1 MPSPTRIY
9 TLFTNHKDSTLMDVL
24 QKYGSLRRF
33 IADSYSPTTQQA
45 VDSALLYAE
54 EKMRGYTRYDG
65 TPMLDHD
72 VAVAEIVSRELG
84 LGRNSTVA
92 AILHDVIRIANK
104 ERPEEVEPLSI
115 EIRERFGEP
124 VLGIIVGLCKI
135 SNIKLKVSKEQAN
148 DFRDMLVSYSV
159 DPRVIL
165 IKLADR
171 LEVMRSLNIFPVAKH
186 RKKSWESM
194 NLYAPIAHKL
204 GLYALKSELEDLAL
218 KWLEPKDYE
227 YITRRL
233 EETESER
240 QTFIARFLVPIEE
253 KLKSIPNLHYHI
265 KSRTKSVY
273 SIWNKMRK
281 QNVPFEGVYD
291 IFALRIIID
300 CEREL
305 EKQLCWTVYSVVG
318 DCYTPNPKRMRDW
331 VTIPKSN
338 GYESLHTTVSA
349 GGGRWVEIQI
359 RTERM
364 DAVAERG
371 IAAHWRYK
379 GVNQGAQTSEQWLS
393 RLREALEETTH
404 SLSQRFDAK
413 PSTSEIFV
421 FTPNGDI
428 RKLPEGATV
437 LDFAFDIHTNLGAT
451 CTGAKVNNR
460 AVPIREVL
468 HNGDIVEVMTQKN
481 QTPKSDWL
489 TFCVTSKA
497 RGRIKSWLRNEQMK
511 HARIGRE
518 ELERKLKN
526 WKITVPI
533 DEAVAY
539 LGKVLKVRTGR
550 EVYSMIALQKIDF
563 LSIKEILQQWLSG
576 EAEEQRRVAAAEAER
591 KKEELKAAQQ
601 EEAPSHRRSD
611 ALVIDE
617 KINNIEYKLA
627 KCCNPI
633 KGDDIF
639 GFVTISSGITIHRS
653 DCPNAA
659 RLRENYPYRVMDARW
674 RSSADGAF
682 RATIAIVAGDIPGIG
697 NQITEVVTRELKL
710 NIRTLSMAA
719 RGDGTMRGTIS
730 VEVPSTSIVDLLI
743 HSIMRIRGVQRAYR
757 VNN

>member
-1 MPSPTRIY
+1 MI
-9 TLFTNHKDSTLMDVL
+9 MDVL
-24 QKYGSLRRF
+24 TRYESLRRF
-33 IADSYSPTTQQA
+33 VRESFSPTTQELI
-45 VDSALLYAE
+45 DKALTFTADY
-54 EKMRGYTRYDG
+54 MQGTMRYDG
-65 TPMLDHD
+65 TPMMDHD
-72 VAVAEIVSRELG
+72 VAVAEIVAKEIG
-84 LGRNSTVA
+84 LGRNSTTA
-92 AILHDVIRIANK
+92 AVLHDVMRIASN
-104 ERPEEVEPLSI
+104 EHPESI
-115 EIRERFGEP
+115 EELSATIRREFGDE
-124 VLGIIVGLCKI
+124 VLGIIVGLCNI
-135 SNIKLKVSKEQAN
+135 SNIKLKVSKEQAS
-148 DFRDMLVSYSV
+148 DFRDMIVSYSE

-171 LEVMRSLNIFPVAKH
+171 LEVMRSLQMFPPEKR

-194 NLYAPIAHKL
+194 NLYAQIAHKL
-204 GLYALKSELEDLAL
+204 GLYNLKSELEDLAL

-227 YITRRL
+227 YISRRL

-240 QTFIARFLVPIEE
+240 QTFIARFLEPIVE
-253 KLKSIPNLHYHI
+253 KIDKQGIKYHI

-291 IFALRIIID
+291 IFALRVIID
-300 CEREL
+300 CPPED
-305 EKQLCWTVYSVVG
+305 EKRLCWTIYSIVS
-318 DCYTPNPKRMRDW
+318 DCYTPNPNRMRDW
-331 VTIPKSN
+331 VTIPKKN

-349 GGGRWVEIQI
+349 GEGRWVEIQI

-379 GVNQGAQTSEQWLS
+379 GVNQGAQTSEQWLG

-404 SLSQRFDAK
+404 SLSQRFDTK
-413 PSTSEIFV
+413 PSSGEIFV

-437 LDFAFDIHTNLGAT
+437 LDFAFDIHTNLGST
-451 CTGAKVNNR
+451 CMGGKVNNR

-481 QTPKSDWL
+481 QTPKADWL
-489 TFCVTSKA
+489 TFCVTTKA
-497 RGRIKSWLRNEQMK
+497 RSRIKSFLREEQMK
-511 HARIGRE
+511 FARQGRE
-518 ELERKLKN
+518 ELERKMKN
-526 WKITVPI
+526 WKINAPI

-539 LGKVLKVRTGR
+539 LCRHFKVRTGR
-550 EVYSMIALQKIDF
+550 ELYSMIALQKMDF
-563 LSIKEILQQWLSG
+563 LSIKEILQRWLSG
-576 EAEEQRRVAAAEAER
+576 EEEDQRRAAAAEAER
-591 KKEELKAAQQ
+591 QKA
-601 EEAPSHRRSD
+601 ENKLSEAASQPSRSSD

-639 GFVTISSGITIHRS
+639 GFVTISSGITIHRT

-659 RLRENYPYRVMDARW
+659 RLHENYPYRIMEARW
-674 RSSADGAF
+674 RSNADGAF
-682 RATIAIVAGDIPGIG
+682 RVTIAVVASDTAGLA
-697 NQITEVVTRELKL
+697 NQVTEVITRELKL
-710 NIRTLSMAA
+710 NIRVLHFAS
-719 RGDGTMRGTIS
+719 RGDATVRGTIS
-730 VEVPSTSIVDLLI
+730 VEVPSAAVVDLLI
-743 HSIMRIRGVQRAYR
+743 HSLTKIKGVQRAYR

>member
-1 MPSPTRIY
+1 
-9 TLFTNHKDSTLMDVL
+9 MDL
-24 QKYGSLRRF
+24 KLRYESLWR
-33 IADSYSPTTQQA
+33 YSQETFSQTTCDL
-45 VDSALLYAE
+45 VEKALSFAAE
-54 EKMRGYTRYDG
+54 RMEGYLRYDG
-65 TPMLDHD
+65 SPMLDHD
-72 VAVAEIVSRELG
+72 VAVAEIVAREIG

-92 AILHDVIRIANK
+92 AILHDVLRIANAEHPERVEALSREIHK
-104 ERPEEVEPLSI
+104 E
-115 EIRERFGEP
+115 FGDQ

-135 SNIKLKVSKEQAN
+135 SNIKLKISKEQADN
-148 DFRDMLVSYSV
+148 FRDMIVSYSE
-159 DPRVIL
+159 DPRVSL

-171 LEVMRSLNIFPVAKH
+171 LEVMRNLSIFPPEK
-186 RKKSWESM
+186 RKKKSWESM
-194 NLYAPIAHKL
+194 NLYAQIAHKL
-204 GLYALKSELEDLAL
+204 GLYNLKSELEDLAL
-218 KWLEPKDYE
+218 KYLEPKDYE

-240 QTFIARFLVPIEE
+240 QTFIARFIAPILE
-253 KLKSIPNLHYHI
+253 KVDQQGIKYHV
-265 KSRTKSVY
+265 KSRTKSIY

-281 QNVPFEGVYD
+281 QNVDFDGVYD

-300 CEREL
+300 CEPER
-305 EKQLCWTVYSVVG
+305 EKQYCWTIYSIVS
-318 DCYTPNPKRMRDW
+318 DFYTPNPKRMRDW
-331 VTIPKSN
+331 ITIPKKN

-349 GGGRWVEIQI
+349 GEGRWVEIQI

-379 GVNQGAQTSEQWLS
+379 GVQQGGQTSEQWLS

-404 SLSQRFDAK
+404 SLTQRFDAT
-413 PSTSEIFV
+413 PASGEIFV

-437 LDFAFDIHTNLGAT
+437 LDFAFDIHTSLGST
-451 CTGAKVNNR
+451 CTGGKVNNR

-468 HNGDIVEVMTQKN
+468 RNGDIVEVMTQKN
-481 QTPKSDWL
+481 QTPKADWL
-489 TFCVTSKA
+489 SFCVTSKA
-497 RGRIKSWLRNEQMK
+497 RGRIKSFIREEQLK

-526 WKITVPI
+526 WKIQLPI
-533 DEAVAY
+533 DEVVAY
-539 LGKVLKVRTGR
+539 LCRYFKVRTGR
-550 EVYSMIALQKIDF
+550 EMHSMIAEQKVEM
-563 LSIKEILQQWLSG
+563 SQIKDILQSWISG
-576 EAEEQRRVAAAEAER
+576 EADAERRAAAAEAER
-591 KKEELKAAQQ
+591 KKEEGKMLNAT
-601 EEAPSHRRSD
+601 PSRSSD

-659 RLRENYPYRVMDARW
+659 RLKENYPYRVMEARW
-674 RSSADGAF
+674 RSNADGSF
-682 RATIAIVAGDIPGIG
+682 RATINIVAQDVAGIA
-697 NQITEVVTRELKL
+697 NHITEVITKELKL
-710 NIRTLSMAA
+710 NMRSFNFSS
-719 RGDGTMRGTIS
+719 RGDGTAVGSVS
-730 VEVPSTSIVDLLI
+730 VEVPSAAVVDMLI
-743 HSIMRIRGVQRAYR
+743 HSIMRVKGVQRAYR

>member
-1 MPSPTRIY
+1 
-9 TLFTNHKDSTLMDVL
+9 MDIL
-24 QKYGSLRRF
+24 QRYNSLRRYL
-33 IADSYSPTTQQA
+33 AENYSVTTQQC
-45 VDSALLYAE
+45 VDKALLYAAE
-54 EKMRGYTRYDG
+54 RMGGYMRYNG
-65 TPMLDHD
+65 TPLLDHD
-72 VAVAEIVSRELG
+72 VAVAEIATREIG

-92 AILHDVIRIANK
+92 AILHDVLRIASK
-104 ERPEEVEPLSI
+104 ERPEEVDALSR
-115 EIRERFGEP
+115 EIREQFGAP

-135 SNIKLKVSKEQAN
+135 SNIKLKVSKEQAE
-148 DFRDMLVSYSV
+148 DFRDMIVSYSE

-171 LEVMRSLNIFPVAKH
+171 LEVMRELQIFPPEKR

-204 GLYALKSELEDLAL
+204 GLYSLKSELEDLAL

-227 YITRRL
+227 YICRRL

-253 KLKSIPNLHYHI
+253 KLKVVAGLNYHI

-291 IFALRIIID
+291 IFALRVIID
-300 CEREL
+300 CPREM
-305 EKQLCWTVYSVVG
+305 EKQLCWTVYSVVS

-349 GGGRWVEIQI
+349 GEGRWVEIQI

-364 DAVAERG
+364 DEVAERG

-379 GVNQGAQTSEQWLS
+379 GVNQGAQTSEMWLS
-393 RLREALEETTH
+393 RLREVLEETTH
-404 SLSQRFDAK
+404 SLTQRFEAK
-413 PSTSEIFV
+413 PTTGEIFV

-437 LDFAFDIHTNLGAT
+437 LDFAFDIHTNLGST
-451 CTGAKVNNR
+451 CTGGKVNNR

-481 QTPKSDWL
+481 QVPKSDWL
-489 TFCVTSKA
+489 SFCVTSKA
-497 RGRIKSWLRNEQMK
+497 RGRIKSYLREEQMK
-511 HARIGRE
+511 HARMGRE
-518 ELERKLKN
+518 ELERKMKN
-526 WKITVPI
+526 WKINVPI

-563 LSIKEILQQWLSG
+563 ISIKEILNQWISG

-591 KKEELKAAQQ
+591 KKEESKAA
-601 EEAPSHRRSD
+601 ESAPISHRAD

-659 RLRENYPYRVMDARW
+659 RLKENYPYRVMEARW
-674 RSSADGAF
+674 RNNADGAF
-682 RATIAIVAGDIPGIG
+682 RATIAVMGADMPGLA
-697 NQITEVVTRELKL
+697 NQITEIVTREMKL
-710 NIRTLSMAA
+710 NIRGLNFSS
-719 RGDGTMRGTIS
+719 RGDGTMHGTIS
-730 VEVPSTSIVDLLI
+730 VEVSSATIVDMLI

>member
-1 MPSPTRIY
+1 
-9 TLFTNHKDSTLMDVL
+9 MDVL
-24 QKYGSLRRF
+24 QKYNSLRRYL
-33 IADSYSPTTQQA
+33 AENYSPETQQC
-45 VDSALLYAE
+45 VDRALLYAAE
-54 EKMRGYTRYDG
+54 RMGGYMRYNG
-65 TPMLDHD
+65 TPLLDHD
-72 VAVAEIVSRELG
+72 VAVAEIATREIG

-92 AILHDVIRIANK
+92 AILHDVLRIASK
-104 ERPEEVEPLSI
+104 ERPEEVDALSR
-115 EIRERFGEP
+115 EIREEFGAP

-135 SNIKLKVSKEQAN
+135 SNIKLKVSKEQAE
-148 DFRDMLVSYSV
+148 DFRDMIVSYSE

-171 LEVMRSLNIFPVAKH
+171 LEVMRELQIFPPEKR

-204 GLYALKSELEDLAL
+204 GLYSLKSELEDLAL

-227 YITRRL
+227 YICRRL

-253 KLKSIPNLHYHI
+253 KLKTVAGLNYHI

-291 IFALRIIID
+291 IFALRVIID
-300 CEREL
+300 CPREL
-305 EKQLCWTVYSVVG
+305 EKQLCWTVYSVVS

-349 GGGRWVEIQI
+349 GEGRWVEIQI

-364 DAVAERG
+364 DEVAERG

-393 RLREALEETTH
+393 RLREVLEETTH
-404 SLSQRFDAK
+404 SLTQRFEAK
-413 PSTSEIFV
+413 PTSGEIFV

-437 LDFAFDIHTNLGAT
+437 LDFAFDIHTNLGST
-451 CTGAKVNNR
+451 CTGGKVNNR

-489 TFCVTSKA
+489 NFCVTSKA
-497 RGRIKSWLRNEQMK
+497 RGRIKSYLREEQMK
-511 HARIGRE
+511 HARMGRE

-526 WKITVPI
+526 WKINVPI

-563 LSIKEILQQWLSG
+563 LSIKEILNQWISG

-591 KKEELKAAQQ
+591 KKEESKAA
-601 EEAPSHRRSD
+601 ESTPISHRAD

-659 RLRENYPYRVMDARW
+659 RLKENYPYRVMEARW
-674 RSSADGAF
+674 RGNADGAF
-682 RATIAIVAGDIPGIG
+682 RSTIAVTGADMPGLA
-697 NQITEVVTRELKL
+697 NQITEIVTREMKL
-710 NIRTLSMAA
+710 NIRGLNFSS
-719 RGDGTMRGTIS
+719 RGDGTMYGTIS
-730 VEVPSTSIVDLLI
+730 VEVPSAAVVDMLI
-743 HSIMRIRGVQRAYR
+743 HAIMRIRGVQRAYR

>member
-1 MPSPTRIY
+1 
-9 TLFTNHKDSTLMDVL
+9 MDVL

-33 IADSYSPTTQQA
+33 IAESYSAKTQED
-45 VDSALLYAE
+45 VDNALLYAR
-54 EKMRGYTRYDG
+54 EKMQGYTRYNG
-65 TPMLDHD
+65 TPLMDHD
-72 VAVAEIVSRELG
+72 VAVAEIVARELG
-84 LGRNSTVA
+84 LGRNSIVA
-92 AILHDVIRIANK
+92 AILHDIIRIANK
-104 ERPEEVEPLSI
+104 ERPEEVEPLSLD
-115 EIRERFGEP
+115 IRERFGEP
-124 VLGIIVGLCKI
+124 VIGIIMGLCKI
-135 SNIKLKVSKEQAN
+135 SNIKLKISKEQAD
-148 DFRDMLVSYSV
+148 DFRDMLVSYSQ

-171 LEVMRSLNIFPVAKH
+171 LEVMRSLSIFPVAKH

-218 KWLEPKDYE
+218 KWLEPKDYD
-227 YITRRL
+227 YICRRL

-253 KLKSIPNLHYHI
+253 KLKAIPALKYHI

-291 IFALRIIID
+291 IFALRVIID
-300 CEREL
+300 CEREM

-359 RTERM
+359 RSERM

-379 GVNQGAQTSEQWLS
+379 GVQQGAQTSEQWLS
-393 RLREALEETTH
+393 RLREALEGTTQQ
-404 SLSQRFDAK
+404 LTQRFDAK

-468 HNGDIVEVMTQKN
+468 NNGDIVEVMTQKN

-489 TFCVTSKA
+489 SFCVTSKA

-533 DEAVAY
+533 DEVVAY

-550 EVYSMIALQKIDF
+550 ELYSIIAEQKIDF
-563 LSIKEILQQWLSG
+563 QSIKEILNRWLSG
-576 EAEEQRRVAAAEAER
+576 QAEEQRREAAAEAER
-591 KKEELKAAQQ
+591 KKEELKAQQQ
-601 EEAPSHRRSD
+601 EESPSQHRSD

-659 RLRENYPYRVMDARW
+659 RLRENYPYRIMDARW
-674 RSSADGAF
+674 RKSADGAF
-682 RATIAIVAGDIPGIG
+682 RATIAIVASDLSGIG

-710 NIRTLSMAA
+710 NIRTLSLAA

>member
-1 MPSPTRIY
+1 
-9 TLFTNHKDSTLMDVL
+9 MDVL

-33 IADSYSPTTQQA
+33 IAESYSAKTQED
-45 VDSALLYAE
+45 VDNALLYAR
-54 EKMRGYTRYDG
+54 EKMQGYARYDG
-65 TPMLDHD
+65 TPLMDHD
-72 VAVAEIVSRELG
+72 VAVAEIVARELG
-84 LGRNSTVA
+84 LGRNSIVA
-92 AILHDVIRIANK
+92 AILHDIIRIANK
-104 ERPEEVEPLSI
+104 ERPEEVEPLSLD
-115 EIRERFGEP
+115 IRERFGEP
-124 VLGIIVGLCKI
+124 VIGIIMGLCKI
-135 SNIKLKVSKEQAN
+135 SNIKLKISKEQAD
-148 DFRDMLVSYSV
+148 DFRDMLVSYSQ

-171 LEVMRSLNIFPVAKH
+171 LEVMRSLSIFPVAKH

-218 KWLEPKDYE
+218 KWLEPKDYD
-227 YITRRL
+227 YICRRL

-253 KLKSIPNLHYHI
+253 KLKAIPALKYHI

-291 IFALRIIID
+291 IFALRVIID
-300 CEREL
+300 CEREM

-359 RTERM
+359 RSERM

-379 GVNQGAQTSEQWLS
+379 GVQQGAQTSEQWLS
-393 RLREALEETTH
+393 RLREALEETTQQ
-404 SLSQRFDAK
+404 LTQRFDAK

-468 HNGDIVEVMTQKN
+468 NNGDIVEVMTQKN

-489 TFCVTSKA
+489 SFCVTSKA

-533 DEAVAY
+533 DEVVAY

-550 EVYSMIALQKIDF
+550 ELYSIIAEQKIDF
-563 LSIKEILQQWLSG
+563 QSIKEILNRWLSG
-576 EAEEQRRVAAAEAER
+576 QAEEQRREAAAEAER
-591 KKEELKAAQQ
+591 KKEEAKAQQ
-601 EEAPSHRRSD
+601 MEESPSQHRSD

-659 RLRENYPYRVMDARW
+659 RLRENYPYRIMDARW
-674 RSSADGAF
+674 RKSADGAF
-682 RATIAIVAGDIPGIG
+682 RATIAIVASDLSGIG

-710 NIRTLSMAA
+710 NIRTLSLAA